1 MVRMGL
7 VTGVSVLRGVAVRR
21 DGESVEITGSRLRA
35 LLALLA
41 VAPGEVRR
49 AEYLADQ
56 LWNGEPPSAN
66 ALQALISRL
75 RRVVG
80 AETVASRPTGYLL
93 DIDPAHVDICRFEQ
107 LAELGT
113 PQAARAAINLAG
125 PEPLAEFADVPDLAG
140 LARVLETECGRLSL
154 LAEQA
159 PPPVNHVPVA
169 PEPFAAATH
178 PIVHRLIGRDNVL
191 TEIQDRLGSTRLLT
205 LTGAGGSGKTS
216 LAKAVATAHDVA
228 HVAELAP
235 VTAQAV
241 DAEVYAA
248 VGGRDNVLNTSS
260 SEQLRL
266 ASTYD
271 DSARLLDALGD
282 RPALLVLDNCEHVID
297 AAAGLAAKILAACPR
312 VTILATSREPLGVPG
327 EQRLPVSPLAVPP
340 HDSSEERLTSYSAM
354 QLLLER
360 GRAVRPELG
369 TAGED
374 GVALAEICRRLDGIP
389 LALELAAARF
399 NVLTPRQVAD
409 RLDDRFRL
417 LTTGARTA
425 LPRQQTLRAVVDWS
439 WELLSG
445 REREL
450 LAVCGV
456 FAGGAALEDLEGVS
470 GLDAL
475 DVLDQIDRLVSKSL
489 VLAEPAESPAGGDQ
503 GMRYRLLE
511 TIREY
516 ALERLAEQGREK
528 QVRTAHANYFADLAE
543 RADPELRGPGQVAW
557 MYRLD
562 AAEDNLR
569 AALEWALCTDDA
581 ACALRLCDGL
591 GWYGTMRG
599 KQFDRNRVPRA
610 LELADRLGA
619 PHDVTYL
626 RVSTFNA
633 LYAFERGIT
642 LEEASAQL
650 NRARELARAGEW
662 RDSLFSLAEIATAL
676 YTEPDSIEDVFEREY
691 ARMSGYGDDWGI
703 AVARM
708 LHAKVS
714 MEDPVLAEELTAQA
728 LDSFQRLGD
737 QWGIANCGQTVA
749 MLESQRGAHREA
761 LAAIEAVLPATRLI
775 GSSTDEVM
783 LLVMAA
789 NEYDSLGEQRQAAR
803 TLAQA
808 HEIARARPESHAKVY
823 LMTAECVRARR
834 EGRLDEAQVWLDEVA
849 RAAGAAFIGPVKSL
863 LATQRAWITLARG
876 DLAETER
883 LLKGAFAFAI
893 AFHYDRPDI
902 GAVVEAQAALDLARG
917 QAARAAWLQGLYAVV
932 RGRELPLSVT
942 PDLARTAAAIRAE
955 LGDEAYGAAFAEGRA
970 VDPATVLQTC
980 HEVFGAD
987 PDEVVPGWWRR
998 RADQDAQM

>member
-1 MVRMGL
+1 MGR
-7 VTGVSVLRGVAVRR
+7 VTGVSVLRGAAVRR

-66 ALQALISRL
+66 ALQALVSRL

-80 AETVASRPTGYLL
+80 AESVASRPTGYVL
-93 DIDPAHVDICRFEQ
+93 DLNPADVDLCRFEQ
-107 LAELGT
+107 LAEFGT
-113 PQAARAAINLAG
+113 PEAAREALHLAG

-140 LARVLETECGRLSL
+140 LARVIETECGRLAL
-154 LAEQA
+154 LAGQG
-159 PPPVNHVPVA
+159 PPPAVEVPPAPLVA
-169 PEPFAAATH
+169 SH
-178 PIVHRLIGRDNVL
+178 PIVHRLIGRDAVL
-191 TEIQDRLGSTRLLT
+191 SEIQDRLGRTRLLT

-241 DAEVYAA
+241 DAEVFAA
-248 VGGRDNVLNTSS
+248 VGGRENLINTS
-260 SEQLRL
+260 ERTRL
-266 ASTYD
+266 AASYD
-271 DSARLLDALGD
+271 DSTRLLDALGD

-297 AAAGLAAKILAACPR
+297 AAAGLAVKILAACPR

-327 EQRLPVSPLAVPP
+327 EQRLPVAPLAVPP
-340 HDSSEERLTSYSAM
+340 HDSSEARLTSYAAM

-360 GRAVRPELG
+360 GRAVRPGLG
-369 TAGED
+369 AAGED
-374 GVALAEICRRLDGIP
+374 GAALAEICRRLDGIP

-399 NVLTPRQVAD
+399 NVLTPRQVAE

-439 WELLSG
+439 WDLLSG
-445 REREL
+445 FEREL

-489 VLAEPAESPAGGDQ
+489 VLAEPAASPAGGDQ

-528 QVRTAHANYFADLAE
+528 EVRTRHANYFADLAE
-543 RADPELRGPGQVAW
+543 RADPQLRGPGQVEW

-581 ACALRLCDGL
+581 ACALRLCDGV

-599 KQFDRNRVPRA
+599 KQFDHNRVPRA
-610 LELADRLGA
+610 LELADRLGV
-619 PHDVTYL
+619 PHDASYL
-626 RVSTFNA
+626 RVLTFDA
-633 LYAFERGIT
+633 LYCFERGVT

-650 NRARELARAGEW
+650 NRARELARAGDW
-662 RDSLFSLAEIATAL
+662 RDALYSLAEIAAAL
-676 YTEPDSIEDVFEREY
+676 YTAPHSVEEVFECEY
-691 ARMSGYGDDWGI
+691 ARLAAHGEAWGT
-703 AVARM
+703 AVAQM
-708 LHAKVS
+708 FHAKVS
-714 MEDPVLAEELTAQA
+714 MEDPARAEALTEQA
-728 LDSFQRLGD
+728 LATFRRLGD

-761 LAAIEAVLPATRLI
+761 LAVIEDALPATRLI
-775 GSSTDEVM
+775 GSATDEVM

-789 NEYDSLGEQRQAAR
+789 NEHDSLGDRERAAR
-803 TLAQA
+803 TLARA
-808 HEIARARPESHAKVY
+808 HEISRARPESHAKIY
-823 LMTAECVRARR
+823 LMAAECVRARR
-834 EGRLDEAQVWLDEVA
+834 EGRLDQSQAWLDELG
-849 RAAGAAFIGPVKSL
+849 RAAGKTFIGPVKAL
-863 LATQRAWITLARG
+863 LNTQQAWITLARG
-876 DLAETER
+876 NLAETER
-883 LLKGAFAFAI
+883 LLRQAFEFAI

-902 GAVVEAQAALDLARG
+902 GAVIEAQAGLELARG
-917 QAARAAWLQGLYAVV
+917 DARRAAWLHGLYAVV

-942 PDLARTAAAIRAE
+942 PDLAGTAAAARAE
-955 LGDEAYGAAFAEGRA
+955 LGDAAYGAAYAEGRA
-970 VDPATVLQTC
+970 VESEAALRTC
-980 HEVFGAD
+980 SAVFGAN
-987 PDEVVPGWWRR
+987 PEEAVPGWWLLRR
-998 RADQDAQM
+998 DHDAQM